1 MTTYRESLRRLYAFE
16 ARGMRLGLERTL
28 DALQHRGH
36 PERGMRFVQ
45 VAGTN
50 GKGSAAA
57 MIAASLSAAGYRTG
71 LFTSPHLHRYVE
83 RIRINGRT
91 LGQHEAARRIDDL
104 LSVFNRPGA
113 PDISFFEITTV
124 LAVEAFRDHG
134 CQWAVLEVGI
144 GGRLDSTTAIPA
156 SLSVITHIAMDHADM
171 LGATTAEIAREK
183 AGIIRRGIPVIVGR
197 CDAEARRVIA
207 RRAST
212 LRSPA
217 CWIDKH
223 FRAVPSPRG
232 NRFSV
237 ELGSARVRDLKLEL
251 TGQHQLDN
259 AACAVAALL
268 RLRQGG
274 VRIPEAAIRRGL
286 GRLRWPG
293 RLERVKGRPFFL
305 LDGGHNP
312 DAAQTVAD
320 YLREKLAGKKRVVMV
335 FGSMIDKDYPAM
347 LEILAP
353 LVERIYY
360 SRASLPRAASYQQ
373 LARVRSGMRSRS
385 LRDALNRARRA
396 AGPEGCVLVT
406 GSMFLMAEA
415 RALLLD
421 VQADPPI
428 RM

>member
-1 MTTYRESLRRLYAFE
+1 MGYRESLRRLYAFE

-28 DALQHRGH
+28 DALEHRGH

-57 MIAASLSAAGYRTG
+57 MIAASLSAAGFRTG

-83 RIRINGRT
+83 RIRIDGRM
-91 LGQHEAARRIDDL
+91 LGQKEAERRIDDL
-104 LSVFNRPGA
+104 LSVFNHPGA

-144 GGRLDSTTAIPA
+144 GGRLDSTTALPA
-156 SLSVITHIAMDHADM
+156 SLSVITRIAMDHADM
-171 LGATTAEIAREK
+171 LGSTIAEIAREK
-183 AGIIRRGIPVIVGR
+183 AGIIRRGIPVIAGR
-197 CDAEARRVIA
+197 CDADARRVIA

-212 LRSPA
+212 QRAPIF
-217 CWIDKH
+217 WIDRH
-223 FRAVPSPRG
+223 FRAVPSTRG
-232 NRFSV
+232 NRFAV
-237 ELGSARVRDLKLEL
+237 ELGSSRMADLKLRL
-251 TGQHQLDN
+251 AGDHQMDN

-268 RLRQGG
+268 RLRQDG
-274 VRIPEAAIRRGL
+274 VRIPRAAIRRGL
-286 GRLRWPG
+286 GRVRWPG
-293 RLERVKGRPFFL
+293 RLERIRGRPFFL

-312 DAAQTVAD
+312 DASQSVAA
-320 YLREKLAGKKRVVMV
+320 YLREKLTGKKRVVMV
-335 FGSMIDKDYPAM
+335 FGSMVDKQYPAM

-360 SRASLPRAASYQQ
+360 ARASVPRAATYEQ
-373 LARVRSGMRSRS
+373 LARVRPGVRTRG
-385 LRDALNRARRA
+385 LRDALSRARRA
-396 AGPEGCVLVT
+396 AGPDGCVLVT
-406 GSMFLMAEA
+406 GSIFLMAEV
-415 RALLLD
+415 RAMLLG
-421 VQADPPI
+421 VRADPPI